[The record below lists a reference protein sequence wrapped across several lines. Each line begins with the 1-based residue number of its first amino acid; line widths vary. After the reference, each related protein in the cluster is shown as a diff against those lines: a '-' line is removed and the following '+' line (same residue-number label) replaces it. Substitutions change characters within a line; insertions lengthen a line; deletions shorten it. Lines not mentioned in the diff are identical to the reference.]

1 MKKMILSTL
10 FLSSIV
16 TLSCSNQEQLSQEEP
31 TSVNTETSALA
42 AKTSEVQ
49 KYDYLY
55 GIEMYYSSA
64 KIEINR
70 LKTLKTKLV
79 AELENGNKGVMEQIE
94 SIQKEI
100 EKLNRFNESLLIIQK
115 PKGPIGPMPP
125 QPCFVDEKSNCIP
138 VLKLTAKTAIVLGP
152 DLIVA
157 EVAIIDQKNQK
168 VRTAY
173 LPVKDSYGQ
182 ASFQIKSEFNGEG
195 TMYTTFKT
203 KTLGTITIPTPINRQ

>member
-1 MKKMILSTL
+1 MKKMTLSTFILSV
-10 FLSSIV
+10 FIM
-16 TLSCSNQEQLSQEEP
+16 LSCSNQEQPLNEALTSQEEL
-31 TSVNTETSALA
+31 TSMS
-42 AKTSEVQ
+42 AKTLEEQ

-64 KIEINR
+64 EIEIKR

-100 EKLNRFNESLLIIQK
+100 EKLNRFNESLLILPK

-125 QPCFVDEKSNCIP
+125 QPCYMDNRANCIP
-138 VLKLTAKTAIVLGP
+138 ILTMTPKTAIVLGP
-152 DLIVA
+152 DLVVSD
-157 EVAIIDQKNQK
+157 VAIIDQKNQT
-168 VRTAY
+168 VRTEY
-173 LPVKDSYGQ
+173 QPVKDSYGQ
-182 ASFQIKSEFNGEG
+182 ASFQIKSDFKGEG

-203 KTLGTITIPTPINRQ
+203 KAVGTITIPTPINRQ